1 MVGPGYV
8 TLFWEIENVADND
21 CRFRLEYASTSN
33 SGIQKSQ
40 KVKLQD
46 TNKYRFSGL
55 EYDTYYTF
63 TITVLMGKEGK
74 SEAESESEMV
84 TIGFQGKRKYTHVM
98 HDNWSFSKQST
109 SVTSELSTESEHRG
123 YQFRDTAPANFN

>member
-1 MVGPGYV
+1 
-8 TLFWEIENVADND
+8 
-21 CRFRLEYASTSN
+21 LEFDVNSISRYASTSN

-63 TITVLMGKEGK
+63 TITVLMGTGK
-74 SEAESESEMV
+74 AEAESESEMV
-84 TIGFQGKRKYTHVM
+84 TIGFKGRRKASLL
-98 HDNWSFSKQST
+98 DNLVYLKF
-109 SVTSELSTESEHRG
+109 
-123 YQFRDTAPANFN
+123 